1 MTIDRQQFLDELK
14 LREQIRRAISII
26 GERKQVANKQLLS
39 EEQRLRKVIR
49 KLLKEEEGQGDE
61 STGISYLRRDLKK
74 TIPELEG
81 GYKALRSKK
90 EQRDSYRAH
99 IISALKDIIL
109 RGDTNFNAKS
119 DGDAIADGV
128 DAPMDAGMNEEIDVN
143 FGDAESFP
151 DPSKKLDIGREKPEE
166 LQAVEDENTEDK
178 ELTDFSIEGE
188 DKTGAAAALT
198 SMKQIEKVVINTYST
213 LYDPTDRELYAD
225 YLITNTQ
232 LYFDEFEKELQ
243 TIIPEP
249 ENPEYEKR
257 KEPESSELDV
267 GEPEIPGISDEEVNP
282 L

>member
-26 GERKQVANKQLLS
+26 GERKQIVNTQLLS

-128 DAPMDAGMNEEIDVN
+128 DAPMDVGMNEEIDVN

-166 LQAVEDENTEDK
+166 LQAVEDDNEENK
-178 ELTDFSIEGE
+178 ELDDFSIEGE

-257 KEPESSELDV
+257 KEPEAVEL
-267 GEPEIPGISDEEVNP
+267 EPAEEEIPGISDEEINP

>member
-1 MTIDRQQFLDELK
+1 MMIDRQQFLDELK
-14 LREQIRRAISII
+14 LREQIRRAIAII
-26 GERKQVANKQLLS
+26 GERKQNQQTQMLA
-39 EEQRLRKVIR
+39 EEKRLRKVIR

-74 TIPELEG
+74 IIPELES

-99 IISALKDIIL
+99 IIGALKDIIL

-128 DAPMDAGMNEEIDVN
+128 DAPIDSGLNEEIDVKIA
-143 FGDAESFP
+143 DSEDFP
-151 DPSKKLDIGREKPEE
+151 DPEKKLDIGREKPEE
-166 LQAVEDENTEDK
+166 LQSAEDDNEENK
-178 ELTDFSIEGE
+178 ELDDFSIEGE

-243 TIIPEP
+243 AIIPEP

-257 KEPESSELDV
+257 KEPEAAELDV
-267 GEPEIPGISDEEVNP
+267 GEPEIPGISDEEINP

>member
-1 MTIDRQQFLDELK
+1 MINRQQFLDELK
-14 LREQIRRAISII
+14 LREQIRRAIAII
-26 GERKQVANKQLLS
+26 GERKQTKQTQMLS
-39 EEQRLRKVIR
+39 EEKRLRKVIR
-49 KLLKEEEGQGDE
+49 SLLKEEEGQGDE

-74 TIPELEG
+74 VIPELEG

-119 DGDAIADGV
+119 DGDAIANGV

-143 FGDAESFP
+143 FGDSESFP
-151 DPSKKLDIGREKPEE
+151 DPEKKLDIGREKPEE
-166 LQAVEDENTEDK
+166 LQTMEDENTEDK

-249 ENPEYEKR
+249 ENPEYDKR
-257 KEPESSELDV
+257 KEPEASELNV
-267 GEPEIPGISDEEVNP
+267 GEPEIPGISDEEINP

>member
-1 MTIDRQQFLDELK
+1 MRINRQEFLEEQK
-14 LREQIRRAISII
+14 LREQIRRAITILQ
-26 GERKQVANKQLLS
+26 ERKLKKKSALMS
-39 EEQRLRKVIR
+39 EEARLRKIIQ

-74 TIPELEG
+74 VIPELES

-119 DGDAIADGV
+119 DGDALADGV
-128 DAPMDAGMNEEIDVN
+128 DAPIADGVNEEIDVKIA
-143 FGDAESFP
+143 DSEDFP
-151 DPSKKLDIGREKPEE
+151 DPEKKLDIGREKSEE
-166 LQAVEDENTEDK
+166 LQSVEDDSEEDK
-178 ELTDFSIEGE
+178 ELDDFSIEGE

-225 YLITNTQ
+225 YLVTNTQ
-232 LYFDEFEKELQ
+232 LYFDEFESELQ
-243 TIIPEP
+243 AIIPEP

-257 KEPESSELDV
+257 KEPEASELSAD
-267 GEPEIPGISDEEVNP
+267 ELEAPGISDEEVNP

>member
-14 LREQIRRAISII
+14 LREQIRRAIAII
-26 GERKQVANKQLLS
+26 GERKQNQQTQMLA
-39 EEQRLRKVIR
+39 EEKRLRKVIR

-74 TIPELEG
+74 IIPELEG

-119 DGDAIADGV
+119 DGDAPIGS
-128 DAPMDAGMNEEIDVN
+128 GLNEEIDVKIA
-143 FGDAESFP
+143 DSEDFP
-151 DPSKKLDIGREKPEE
+151 DPEKKLDIGREKPEE
-166 LQAVEDENTEDK
+166 LQAAEDDSEENK
-178 ELTDFSIEGE
+178 ELDDFSIEGE

-257 KEPESSELDV
+257 KEPEAAELDV
-267 GEPEIPGISDEEVNP
+267 GEPEIPGISDEEENP

>member
-1 MTIDRQQFLDELK
+1 MINRQQFLDELK
-14 LREQIRRAISII
+14 LREQIRRAIAII
-26 GERKQVANKQLLS
+26 GERKQTKQTQMLS
-39 EEQRLRKVIR
+39 EEKRLRKVIR
-49 KLLKEEEGQGDE
+49 SLLKEEEGQGDE

-81 GYKALRSKK
+81 GYKALRSKR
-90 EQRDSYRAH
+90 EQRDSYRTH

-143 FGDAESFP
+143 FGDSESFP
-151 DPSKKLDIGREKPEE
+151 DPEKKLDIGREKPEE
-166 LQAVEDENTEDK
+166 LQTMEDENTEDK

-257 KEPESSELDV
+257 KEPEAAELDV
-267 GEPEIPGISDEEVNP
+267 GEPEIPGISDEETNP
-282 L
+282 F

>member
-14 LREQIRRAISII
+14 LREQIRRAIAII
-26 GERKQVANKQLLS
+26 GERKQNQQTQMLA
-39 EEQRLRKVIR
+39 EEKRLRKVIR

-74 TIPELEG
+74 IIPELEG

-99 IISALKDIIL
+99 IIGALKDIIL

-119 DGDAIADGV
+119 DGDALADGG
-128 DAPMDAGMNEEIDVN
+128 DAPIDSGLNEEIDVN
-143 FGDAESFP
+143 FGDSENFP
-151 DPSKKLDIGREKPEE
+151 DPEKKLDIGREKPEE
-166 LQAVEDENTEDK
+166 LQAVEDDSEENK
-178 ELTDFSIEGE
+178 ELDDFSIEGE

-257 KEPESSELDV
+257 KEPEAAELDV
-267 GEPEIPGISDEEVNP
+267 GEPEIPGISDEEINP

>member
-49 KLLKEEEGQGDE
+49 RLLKEEEGQGDE

-119 DGDAIADGV
+119 DGDALADGV

-166 LQAVEDENTEDK
+166 IQAVEDDNEENK
-178 ELTDFSIEGE
+178 ELDDFSIEGE

-257 KEPESSELDV
+257 KEPEAAELDV

>member
-1 MTIDRQQFLDELK
+1 MINRQQFLDELK
-14 LREQIRRAISII
+14 LREQIRRAIAVI
-26 GERKQVANKQLLS
+26 GERKQTKQTQILS
-39 EEQRLRKVIR
+39 EEKRLRKVIR
-49 KLLKEEEGQGDE
+49 SLLKEEEGQGDE

-74 TIPELEG
+74 IIPELEG

-99 IISALKDIIL
+99 IIGALKDIIL

-119 DGDAIADGV
+119 DGDGIADGV
-128 DAPMDAGMNEEIDVN
+128 NAPVDAGLNEEIDVKIA
-143 FGDAESFP
+143 DSEDFP
-151 DPSKKLDIGREKPEE
+151 DPEKKLDIGREKPEE
-166 LQAVEDENTEDK
+166 LQSMEDDNEESE
-178 ELTDFSIEGE
+178 ELDDFSIEGE

-213 LYDPTDRELYAD
+213 LYDLTDRELYAD

-257 KEPESSELDV
+257 KEPEAAELDV
-267 GEPEIPGISDEEVNP
+267 GEPEIPGISDEETNP

>member
-26 GERKQVANKQLLS
+26 GERKQVSKTQFLS

-74 TIPELEG
+74 VIPELEG
-81 GYKALRSKK
+81 GYKALRSKR

-119 DGDAIADGV
+119 DGDSIAGGV
-128 DAPMDAGMNEEIDVN
+128 DAPMDVGMNEEIDITI
-143 FGDAESFP
+143 GDAETFP
-151 DPSKKLDIGREKPEE
+151 DPEKKLDIGREKPEE
-166 LQAVEDENTEDK
+166 LQNMEDDSDESK
-178 ELTDFSIEGE
+178 ELDDFSIEGE

-257 KEPESSELDV
+257 KEPEAA
-267 GEPEIPGISDEEVNP
+267 PEIAGISDEDVNP
-282 L
+282 F

>member
-26 GERKQVANKQLLS
+26 GERKQVANKQMLS
-39 EEQRLRKVIR
+39 EEKRLRKVIR
-49 KLLKEEEGQGDE
+49 RLLKEEEGQGDE

-119 DGDAIADGV
+119 DGDALADGV
-128 DAPMDAGMNEEIDVN
+128 DAPMDAGMNEEIDVKIA
-143 FGDAESFP
+143 DSEDFP

-166 LQAVEDENTEDK
+166 LQAVEDDNEENK
-178 ELTDFSIEGE
+178 ELDDFSIEGE

-257 KEPESSELDV
+257 KEPEAAELDV
-267 GEPEIPGISDEEVNP
+267 GEPEIPGISDEEANP

>member
-26 GERKQVANKQLLS
+26 GERKQAQQVQLLS

-74 TIPELEG
+74 TIPELES

-99 IISALKDIIL
+99 IIGALKDIIL

-119 DGDAIADGV
+119 DGDALADGV
-128 DAPMDAGMNEEIDVN
+128 DAPIDAGMNEEIDVKIA
-143 FGDAESFP
+143 DSEDFP

-166 LQAVEDENTEDK
+166 LQSMEDDNEESK
-178 ELTDFSIEGE
+178 ELDDFSIQGE

-257 KEPESSELDV
+257 KEPEAAELDV
-267 GEPEIPGISDEEVNP
+267 GEPEIPGISDEEENP

>member
-1 MTIDRQQFLDELK
+1 MMINRQQFLDELK
-14 LREQIRRAISII
+14 LREQIRRAIAII
-26 GERKQVANKQLLS
+26 GERKQTKQTQMLS
-39 EEQRLRKVIR
+39 EEKRLRKVIR
-49 KLLKEEEGQGDE
+49 SLLKEEEGQGDE

-74 TIPELEG
+74 VIPELEG

-119 DGDAIADGV
+119 DGDSLANGV
-128 DAPMDAGMNEEIDVN
+128 GAPMDVGLNEEIDVN
-143 FGDAESFP
+143 FGDSESFP
-151 DPSKKLDIGREKPEE
+151 DPEKKLDIGREKPEE
-166 LQAVEDENTEDK
+166 LQTMEDENTEDK

-249 ENPEYEKR
+249 ENPEYDKR
-257 KEPESSELDV
+257 KEPEASELNV
-267 GEPEIPGISDEEVNP
+267 GEPEIPGISDEENNP